1 MRRMYLYSLVMLIGI
16 YTLMNVYYNVCS
28 VCPTGKERFIRLAF
42 CRCKKDVLV
51 KAANLICD
59 LILELKQ

>member
-1 MRRMYLYSLVMLIGI
+1 MLIGI